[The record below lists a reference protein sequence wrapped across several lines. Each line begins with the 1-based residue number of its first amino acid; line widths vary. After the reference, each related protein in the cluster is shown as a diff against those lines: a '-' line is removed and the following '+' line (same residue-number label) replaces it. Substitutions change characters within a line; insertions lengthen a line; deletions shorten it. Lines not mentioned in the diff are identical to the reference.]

1 MWDAVDANS
10 ISINRITGEF
20 TALKAGK
27 YQVMS
32 TTDSGLICYSTID
45 VKQPSTA
52 FNINES
58 KILKVVKGYV
68 GKYTTTI
75 APDDTTDTITWKSN
89 YPDIVSVD
97 AQGNIQAKKV
107 GIAKITAVTTSG
119 IKSERYVRV
128 KLKTPGNVKLTKKVK
143 KVKKKKD
150 ISCKCKME

>member
-1 MWDAVDANS
+1 MNQRLLKILQKKTKDETKTSDEKETTVTDNKDTISTYTNKIMWDAVDANS

-58 KILKVVKGYV
+58 KIFK
-68 GKYTTTI
+68 
-75 APDDTTDTITWKSN
+75 
-89 YPDIVSVD
+89 
-97 AQGNIQAKKV
+97 
-107 GIAKITAVTTSG
+107 
-119 IKSERYVRV
+119 
-128 KLKTPGNVKLTKKVK
+128 
-143 KVKKKKD
+143 
-150 ISCKCKME
+150 SCKGICRKIYYYDST